1 MKNTR
6 ENAEL
11 FLQNKVINS
20 EKDTFDY
27 MVAYANEAIQPYRDQ
42 VEFLL
47 TQLIAKGDN
56 K

>member
-6 ENAEL
+6 ENAE
-11 FLQNKVINS
+11 NRIP
-20 EKDTFDY
+20 DY
-27 MVAYANEAIQPYRDQ
+27 VDDKSTIAQWMVDYANEAIQPYRDQ

-47 TQLIAKGDN
+47 TQLIAKDDN